1 MKTVLKI
8 ILVLFCFSTFSM
20 YAQDLIVP
28 KQGNPITAYNV
39 ESSAK
44 FYFYTTTP
52 DADAPIFRIAKDSV
66 LVVRYADGRSE
77 TAPSEQTEVS
87 APSSPSQEDVKQ
99 YPIIKEE
106 DIHGCLI
113 EKGNCVYIPTDGPY
127 PFEKAGQEKVKEIV
141 SEWGYWT
148 VVDKPEQAHFIL
160 QYIFTSSG
168 RDLSWLMIRP
178 RKYYRAASTLVW
190 SNWSGCWTAKSG
202 IILANEYS
210 SEDLNHNV
218 SNAIT
223 LTSRLKTMIFDTES
237 YNAKQF
243 RKYKRY
249 FNADYNKENWLY
261 LK

>member
-1 MKTVLKI
+1 MKTALKI
-8 ILVLFCFSTFSM
+8 ILVLFCFSPLSM
-20 YAQDLIVP
+20 FAQDLIVP
-28 KQGNPITAYNV
+28 KQGDPITAYNV
-39 ESSAK
+39 ETSAK

-77 TAPSEQTEVS
+77 S
-87 APSSPSQEDVKQ
+87 APSGQTDVSPATSPAQQEVSQF
-99 YPIIKEE
+99 PIIKEE
-106 DIHGCLI
+106 DIHGCII
-113 EKGNCVYIPTDGPY
+113 EKGNCVYIPTDSPY

-160 QYIFTSSG
+160 QYIFTSTG
-168 RDLSWLMIRP
+168 RDQSHLMVRP
-178 RKYYRAASTLVW
+178 RKYYRAAPILVW
-190 SNWSGCWTAKSG
+190 NYGSGWSAKTG
-202 IILANEYS
+202 IWLANEKS

-223 LTSRLKTMIFDTES
+223 YTSRLKTMIFDTES

-249 FNADYNKENWLY
+249 FNADYNKENWLF